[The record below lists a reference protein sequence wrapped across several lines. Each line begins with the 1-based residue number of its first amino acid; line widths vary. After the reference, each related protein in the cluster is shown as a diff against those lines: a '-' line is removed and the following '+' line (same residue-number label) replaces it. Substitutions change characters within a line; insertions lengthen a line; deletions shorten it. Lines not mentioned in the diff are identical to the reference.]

1 MALILTDQNFH
12 SDNERESSFRYRDFN
27 INQGLIS
34 SDPLV
39 TDFFAVREKLFNWFT
54 VSRGSW
60 FRDQDFGS
68 DLRSFLFEKITNS
81 NTDLIVEE
89 IQRVINVIPETELVD
104 LTIDIQ
110 RAEGII
116 DVRMSIAVPSLS
128 IETFDLQIGLD
139 VRNGQFLLG

>member
-1 MALILTDQNFH
+1 MLHNSKLHLVNSRWGFSFIIKFVALILTDQNFH
-12 SDNERESSFRYRDFN
+12 SDNDRESNFRYRDFN

-68 DLRSFLFEKITNS
+68 WPS
-81 NTDLIVEE
+81 IVSG
-89 IQRVINVIPETELVD
+89 R
-104 LTIDIQ
+104 
-110 RAEGII
+110 GI
-116 DVRMSIAVPSLS
+116 
-128 IETFDLQIGLD
+128 
-139 VRNGQFLLG
+139 